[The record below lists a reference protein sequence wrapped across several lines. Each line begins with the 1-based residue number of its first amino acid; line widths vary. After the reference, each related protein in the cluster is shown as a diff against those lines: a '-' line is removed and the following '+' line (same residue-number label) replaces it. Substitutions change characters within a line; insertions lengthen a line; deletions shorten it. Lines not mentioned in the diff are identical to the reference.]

1 MVLMNDARPQS
12 AQSAEDSEGASLRAR
27 LGSRLLAHLPE
38 TGDHA
43 SALPGLTLYRRDR
56 PTEPASVLYEPGVAF
71 VVQGRKRVVLGSDAY
86 EYDAGKFVLT
96 AVDLPTIAHV
106 LEANPSQPC
115 LSVMLKLDLAM
126 VQTVGGEIDLQGIAV
141 MNNAES
147 GMTFGHMT
155 TELLDAFVR
164 LFALADKPQDIAIMA
179 PLVLREITYRLL
191 MGPSGGHL
199 RRIAKQDPRYDRI
212 LAAIAWLRE
221 HYAEAIRI
229 EALAEIAAMGVSTL
243 HHHFSAITHMSPL
256 QYQKHI
262 RLHEARRLLLTER
275 LDATSAAYRV
285 GYESVTQ
292 FSREYRRLFGNP
304 PIRDI
309 SLLCG
314 GLKEQPDNL

>member
-1 MVLMNDARPQS
+1 MVLMNDARPRSTQPD
-12 AQSAEDSEGASLRAR
+12 EDPEAASLRAR
-27 LGSRLLAHLPE
+27 LRSHLLAHLPE
-38 TGDHA
+38 AGDHV
-43 SALPGLTLYRRDR
+43 SALPGLALYRRDS
-56 PTEPASVLYEPGVAF
+56 PTEPASMLYEPSVGF

-86 EYDAGKFVLT
+86 EYDAAKFVLT
-96 AVDLPTIAHV
+96 TMDLPTISHV
-106 LEANPSQPC
+106 LEAHPGRPC
-115 LSVMLKLDLAM
+115 LSMMLKLDFAL
-126 VQTVGGEIDLQGIAV
+126 VQAVGGEIDLQGIAV
-141 MNNAES
+141 TDDTES
-147 GMTFGHMT
+147 GMAFGHMP

-164 LFALADKPQDIAIMA
+164 LLALADKPRDIAIMA

-191 MGPSGGHL
+191 MAPSGGHL
-199 RRIAKQDPRYDRI
+199 RRIARQDPRYDKI
-212 LAAIAWLRE
+212 LTAIAWLRE

-229 EALAEIAAMGVSTL
+229 EALAEVAAMGVSTL

-309 SLLCG
+309 SLLRG
-314 GLKEQPDNL
+314 DLKEQRSKV

>member
-1 MVLMNDARPQS
+1 MNDARPQS
-12 AQSAEDSEGASLRAR
+12 ARSAEDSEGASLRAR
-27 LGSRLLAHLPE
+27 LRSRLLAHLPE
-38 TGDHA
+38 TGDHV

-56 PTEPASVLYEPGVAF
+56 PTEPASVLYEPSVAF

-96 AVDLPTIAHV
+96 AVDLPTISHV

-164 LFALADKPQDIAIMA
+164 LFALADKPQDIAIVA

-199 RRIAKQDPRYDRI
+199 RRIAKPDPRCDRI

-243 HHHFSAITHMSPL
+243 HHHFSAVTHMSPL

>member
-1 MVLMNDARPQS
+1 MNDARPQS
-12 AQSAEDSEGASLRAR
+12 ARSAEDSEGASLRAR
-27 LGSRLLAHLPE
+27 LRSRLLAHLPE
-38 TGDHA
+38 AGDHV

-56 PTEPASVLYEPGVAF
+56 PTEPASVLYEPSVAF

-96 AVDLPTIAHV
+96 AVDLPTISHV

-115 LSVMLKLDLAM
+115 LSVMLKLDFAM
-126 VQTVGGEIDLQGIAV
+126 VQTVGAQIDLQGIAV
-141 MNNAES
+141 TNNAES

-155 TELLDAFVR
+155 PELLDAFVR
-164 LFALADKPQDIAIMA
+164 LFALADKPQDIAIVA
-179 PLVLREITYRLL
+179 PLVLREIIYRLL
-191 MGPSGGHL
+191 MGPAGGHL
-199 RRIAKQDPRYDRI
+199 RRIAKHDPRCDKI
-212 LAAIAWLRE
+212 LVAIAWLRE

-243 HHHFSAITHMSPL
+243 HHHFNAITHMSPL

-314 GLKEQPDNL
+314 GSKEQPDNL

>member
-1 MVLMNDARPQS
+1 MNEVRLEPARS
-12 AQSAEDSEGASLRAR
+12 DDDSESASLRAR
-27 LGSRLLAHLPE
+27 LRSRLLAYLPE
-38 TGDHA
+38 TGDHV

-56 PTEPASVLYEPGVAF
+56 PTEPASMLYEPSIAF
-71 VVQGRKRVVLGSDAY
+71 VVQGRKRVVLGPADY
-86 EYDAGKFVLT
+86 EYDAASFVLT
-96 AVDLPTIAHV
+96 AVDLPTISHV
-106 LEANPSQPC
+106 LEADPSQPC

-126 VQTVGGEIDLQGIAV
+126 VQAVGGEIDLQGIPTSSTSD
-141 MNNAES
+141 S
-147 GMTFGHMT
+147 GMTLGNMT

-164 LFALADKPQDIAIMA
+164 LSVLADKPHEMSVMA
-179 PLVLREITYRLL
+179 PLVMREIIFRLL

-199 RRIAKQDPRYDRI
+199 RRIARQDPRCDRI
-212 LAAIAWLRE
+212 AATITWIRE

-262 RLHEARRLLLTER
+262 RLHEARRLLLTEQV
-275 LDATSAAYRV
+275 DATSAAYRV

-309 SLLCG
+309 SLLRG
-314 GLKEQPDNL
+314 ISKE

>member
-1 MVLMNDARPQS
+1 M
-12 AQSAEDSEGASLRAR
+12 
-27 LGSRLLAHLPE
+27 
-38 TGDHA
+38 
-43 SALPGLTLYRRDR
+43 
-56 PTEPASVLYEPGVAF
+56 LYESSVDL

-86 EYDAGKFVLT
+86 EYDAAKFVLT
-96 AVDLPTIAHV
+96 AVDLPTISHV
-106 LEANPSQPC
+106 LEANPNRPC
-115 LSVMLKLDLAM
+115 LSMLLKLDFAM
-126 VQTVGGEIDLQGIAV
+126 VQAIGGEIDLQGIAATS
-141 MNNAES
+141 NAES

-164 LFALADKPQDIAIMA
+164 LSALADKPQDIAIMA
-179 PLVLREITYRLL
+179 PLGAARNYISPAYGAVGR
-191 MGPSGGHL
+191 PSSSHCQTRP
-199 RRIAKQDPRYDRI
+199 RRDKI
-212 LAAIAWLRE
+212 LTAIAWLRE

-229 EALAEIAAMGVSTL
+229 EDLAEIAAMGVSTL

-262 RLHEARRLLLTER
+262 RLHEARRLLLTEG

-309 SLLCG
+309 SLLRG
-314 GLKEQPDNL
+314 GLDEQPDNL